1 MAWIVRSLPFV
12 SIAGAVALLI
22 ILLSVSTAKS
32 SEAFR
37 SIDVRSQYLSDLVIA
52 LEQRI
57 QGGLSGRIHNLES
70 AAELSGR
77 VPEMMDTINA
87 DLNSIYEPAD
97 IIGQLRQFSV
107 QAFNIIDIGE
117 QDLTDPS
124 AHRRNFNLMSQ
135 QADLIDEYFDEFQKS
150 HHRYTIGYSQLTTE
164 SRALVQTLRSTGR
177 DDQADQV
184 FRAGNQILDYLQT
197 GDTTRREQA
206 VAMLQGLQS
215 ITNSLS
221 GSEQETATGWIRQ
234 VPDLLA
240 ARQAMSDSATAMDLP
255 ALHDGI
261 SRFRKDATVAYV
273 HTLSTINDARVLLNL
288 YTVFLLLTL
297 AYFGIRLRS
306 SYLALNRS
314 HSELEVRVQER
325 TADLENAYN
334 ELQESQVQL
343 VQAEKMSSLG
353 QLVAG
358 VMHEINTPLLY
369 VLNNTSL
376 TSDVVGDLGEYV
388 DLTAPILEA
397 ERTEDITRSV
407 RELLKQRKRF
417 DTAALKESMQ
427 ELTSLSNDSI
437 EGLHQISD
445 LVQSLKD
452 FSRLDRA
459 AEDRFNVVEGIEKT
473 LTITRNLLKYGI
485 EVEKYFDDVREIYCS
500 PARINQ
506 IFVNIVTNAA
516 QAMDGKGKLT
526 ITVREQGEFVEIV
539 FTDTGCGIAEEN
551 LNKIMD
557 PFFTTKPV
565 GEGTG
570 LGLSIV
576 RQIIEQHQGHINIES
591 ELNQG
596 TRITILLPTK
606 PVEDEEAA

>member
-12 SIAGAVALLI
+12 SIACAVVLLV

-57 QGGLSGRIHNLES
+57 QGGLSGRIDKFGT
-70 AAELSGR
+70 AAELSAR
-77 VPEMMDTINA
+77 VPEMMDAINA

-97 IIGQLRQFSV
+97 IIGQLRQLSV
-107 QAFNIIDIGE
+107 QAFNIIDTGE

-135 QADLIDEYFDEFQKS
+135 QADLIDAYFDEFLKS
-150 HHRYTIGYSQLTTE
+150 HHQYTIGNAQLTTE
-164 SRALVQTLRSTGR
+164 SRTLVQTLRSTGR

-206 VAMLQGLQS
+206 VAMLQGLQA
-215 ITNSLS
+215 IARSLS
-221 GSEQETATGWIRQ
+221 GSEQDTATSWIQQ
-234 VPDLLA
+234 VPGLLA
-240 ARQAMSDSATAMDLP
+240 ARQAMSDSAKAMNLP

-261 SRFRKDATVAYV
+261 SQFRKDTTVAYV

-288 YTVFLLLTL
+288 YTVFLLMTL
-297 AYFGIRLRS
+297 AYFGMRLRS

-376 TSDVVGDLGEYV
+376 TSDVVSDLGDYV

-397 ERTEDITRSV
+397 ERTEEITRSV
-407 RELLKQRKRF
+407 RELLKQRKKF
-417 DTAALKESMQ
+417 DTAALKEGMQ

-459 AEDRFNVVEGIEKT
+459 SEDRFNVVEGIEKT

-526 ITVREQGEFVEIV
+526 ITVREQDEFVEVV

-606 PVEDEEAA
+606 PIEDEEAA